1 MKARKKKRTSTGSIA
16 VQLPKTAQAAARA
29 GHETSDF
36 KFSDA
41 STAEKKNSVLVRT
54 APAPGGG
61 TIVCY
66 YDPETDN
73 YDICHIVK

>member
-1 MKARKKKRTSTGSIA
+1 MKARKTKATSKGSIA
-16 VQLPKTAQAAARA
+16 VQLPKTAQAAERA
-29 GHETSDF
+29 GHEAVDF

-41 STAEKKNSVLVRT
+41 TAAEKKNSVLVRT
-54 APAPGGG
+54 GPAPGGG

-66 YDPETDN
+66 YDPDTDN